1 MGESSVWTRRE
12 LLAAGSLL
20 AAGCGGRHAE
30 GYRGFAYVAV
40 AGSRCVAVV
49 DLLTFSLRRNIAL
62 SCQPSVL
69 IAHPDA
75 SKPVAFVGG
84 KADDGTA
91 VLEQVDLTRRKTTA
105 RAAAGSGNLVVRK
118 DHRGFIWTA
127 AGDPR
132 LHAWGAGNLH
142 LIAQVG
148 LAARAIDF
156 DVAPNEPLACVCLEG
171 GLAQFVDLAAGKA
184 FEPVPLGAEAT
195 AVRFRWD
202 GRVAMVALRD
212 ESLLSVL
219 DAPSRRV
226 MTELP
231 LALRPD
237 HFCFTSDGGQLFI
250 TGEGRDAVVIV
261 YPYQTEVAQTSL
273 SGRKPGQMSCSAAP
287 SYLFVS
293 NPAAGSV
300 SVFDVDTQRVVAVIG
315 VGVQPGPIVVTPD
328 QQYALVLNQGSGDLA
343 VIRIGSIKQGWAKK
357 APLFTM
363 IPVGGTPVAAVV
375 RSAS

>member
-1 MGESSVWTRRE
+1 MDAASVWTRRGF
-12 LLAAGSLL
+12 LAAGGIL
-20 AAGCGGRHAE
+20 AAGCGGKHAE
-30 GYRGFAYVAV
+30 GHRGFAYVAV
-40 AGSRCVAVV
+40 AGSRTVAAV
-49 DLLTFSLRRNIAL
+49 DLLSFTLRRGIAL
-62 SCQPSVL
+62 SCQPSLL
-69 IAHPDA
+69 IAHPDPA
-75 SKPVAFVGG
+75 KPVAFVGG
-84 KADDGTA
+84 KTDDGTA
-91 VLEQVDLTRRKTTA
+91 VLEQVDLAHGKSVA
-105 RAAAGSGNLVVRK
+105 RVVAGTGNPVVRK
-118 DHRGFIWTA
+118 DHRGFIWTS
-127 AGDPR
+127 AGDAK
-132 LHAWGAGNLH
+132 LHAWSAGNLRPM
-142 LIAQVG
+142 AQVS

-156 DVAPNEPLACVCLEG
+156 DVAPALPLACVCLEG

-184 FEPVPLGAEAT
+184 FAPVRLGAEAT

-202 GRVAMVALRD
+202 GRVAMVALRK
-212 ESLLSVL
+212 ESLLSVI
-219 DAPSRRV
+219 DAAARRI

-273 SGRKPGQMSCSAAP
+273 SGRRPGQMACSSTP

-300 SVFDVDTQRVVAVIG
+300 SVFDTETQKVVAITG

-328 QQYALVLNQGSGDLA
+328 QQYALVLNQGSGDLG
-343 VIRIGSIKQGWAKK
+343 VIRIGSIKQGRAKR

-363 IPVGGTPVAAVV
+363 VPVGGVPVAAVV
-375 RSAS
+375 RSVG